1 MEDIGGEVEPDPEIL
16 NRSDFGG
23 ERVAYRREIDGL
35 RALAV
40 LPVVFFHGGLHGF
53 QGGYVGVDVFFVISG
68 YLITTIIREDLSNG
82 NFSVARFYER
92 RARRILPALFLV
104 MLVSLAFGYQALMPD
119 DLKNFGQSLVATTL
133 FSNNILLAITSG
145 YWDLASEFKPLL
157 HTWSLGVEEQYYVV
171 IPILLLLLWRT
182 KSSAKN
188 TAITLALL
196 FFISILSMVILSNII
211 PRWEFYS
218 LPTRAWEILLGALG
232 ALYLQHAKQDRPQGR
247 FAHAA
252 GLLGLSLIVVAIFT
266 FSERTPSML
275 MTLPTM
281 GALLIILF
289 VHGAGIVYSIL
300 ASRAM
305 VFIGLMSYSIYLWHQ
320 PVFAFTR
327 ALSVREPQWY
337 VFTLLVPVILL
348 LSYGSWRLVEKPF
361 RDRGRVSTRK
371 IVGLALTFGLLFIGS
386 GIYLNS
392 TYGLLSRVYG
402 PGVTVAEMDKRIYN
416 ERVFDLKSSEFI
428 ADSRKKI
435 LIVGDSFARDFA
447 NITLESFDTSSVQ
460 LIYRDDLTR
469 CIEPFASTLSETL
482 FTSADVIV
490 FANMQDRGVNVGK
503 CVQKDLSFA
512 GSSGKQLFYVGS
524 KDLGYNLN
532 WLIWLDR
539 SARASQYNPIA
550 DSYIDI
556 DREMAETIPPP
567 NFISL
572 LAPVVKQGPRVP
584 ITDADGRLLST
595 DRKHLTKF
603 GAIYFGRQVLSKSA
617 YAPNFSRAP

>member
-1 MEDIGGEVEPDPEIL
+1 M
-16 NRSDFGG
+16 
-23 ERVAYRREIDGL
+23 AYRREIDGL

-40 LPVVFFHGGLHGF
+40 LPVVFFHAGLETF
-53 QGGYVGVDVFFVISG
+53 RGGYVGVDIFFVISG
-68 YLITTIIREDLSNG
+68 FLITTIIYENLKNNS
-82 NFSVARFYER
+82 FSVAKFYER
-92 RARRILPALFLV
+92 RARRILPALFFV
-104 MLVSLAFGYQALMPD
+104 MLVSLVFGIRALMPD
-119 DLKNFGQSLVATTL
+119 DLKNFGQSVVATTL
-133 FSNNILLAITSG
+133 FSNNVLLAMTSG

-157 HTWSLGVEEQYYVV
+157 HTWSLGVEEQYYVA

-182 KSSAKN
+182 KSSSKN

-196 FFISILSMVILSNII
+196 FLVSILSMAVLSRIA

-232 ALYLQHAKQDRPQGR
+232 ALYLQHAKQHRPSR
-247 FAHAA
+247 RVMDAA
-252 GLLGLSLIVVAIFT
+252 GLLGVSLIVGAIFT
-266 FSERTPSML
+266 FGERTPSLL
-275 MTLPTM
+275 MTLPTV

-289 VHGAGIVYSIL
+289 VNSSGIVYSIL

-305 VFIGLMSYSIYLWHQ
+305 VLIGLMSYSIYLWHQ

-327 ALSVREPQWY
+327 ALSMREPQWY
-337 VFTLLVPVILL
+337 VLTLLVPVILL

-371 IVGLALTFGLLFIGS
+371 VVSLALTSGLLFIGV

-416 ERVFDLKSSEFI
+416 ERVFDYKRSEF
-428 ADSRKKI
+428 APDSRKKI
-435 LIVGDSFARDFA
+435 LIVGDSFARDFV

-469 CIEPFASTLSETL
+469 CIEPFASTLSENL
-482 FTSADVIV
+482 FTAADVIV
-490 FANMQDRGVNVGK
+490 FANMQDSGVNVGK
-503 CVQKDLSFA
+503 CVKDDLKFGGRSA
-512 GSSGKQLFYVGS
+512 KQIYYVGS
-524 KDLGYNLN
+524 KDFGYNLN

-539 SARASQYNPIA
+539 SARGSQYNPIA
-550 DSYIDI
+550 ESYIAM
-556 DREMAETIPPP
+556 DRDMAETIPSP

-572 LAPVVKQGPRVP
+572 LAPVVRRGPQVP

-603 GAIYFGRQVLSKSA
+603 GAIYFGRQVLDKSA
-617 YAPNFSRAP
+617 YAENFPAAP